1 MIKSSLPKMSLEF
14 EDGILVMTVFPDVH
28 LEVDDYKLM
37 IEERKKMIG
46 DKPFGVIADARAY
59 HTVTKEVRPFVASIN
74 PPGQVGVA
82 ILTESL
88 ALRLMA
94 NFYMNIDRPASP
106 TRMVKNIDEARAW
119 LQSKLAEREEMA

>member
-1 MIKSSLPKMSLEF
+1 MIKSSLPKMDLTF

-37 IEERKKMIG
+37 IEERKKMVG
-46 DKPFGVIADARAY
+46 DEPFGVIADARAY
-59 HTVTKEVRPFVASIN
+59 HTATREVRPFVAKIN

-94 NFYMNIDRPASP
+94 NFYMNIDRPACP
-106 TRMVKNIDEARAW
+106 TRMVKDMDEAKAW
-119 LQSKLAEREEMA
+119 LKLKLLERKEMA